1 MADKK
6 RQRGF
11 VEQAC
16 MQTAA
21 GGSAGEI
28 YNANHK
34 HYPD

>member
-1 MADKK
+1 MTDKK

-21 GGSAGEI
+21 GGSAGEH
-28 YNANHK
+28 NWLK
-34 HYPD
+34 TEFVE